1 MDAQIPEEYKDKVI
15 EQIVLQMPDSEL
27 MDDLD
32 VV

>member
-15 EQIVLQMPDSEL
+15 EQIVLKMPDSEL